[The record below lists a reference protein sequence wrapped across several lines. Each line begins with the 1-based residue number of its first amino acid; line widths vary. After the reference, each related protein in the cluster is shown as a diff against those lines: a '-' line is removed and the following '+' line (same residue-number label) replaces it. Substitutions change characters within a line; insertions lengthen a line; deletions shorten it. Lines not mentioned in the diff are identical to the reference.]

1 MVASVHNK
9 PQGKLSKAKFRRPV
23 FTATC
28 LPKGLRQVMGNLNE
42 RDIAKYSF
50 AIIGVISAV
59 LICSPSARM
68 RLLQAST
75 GLPAAP
81 AGRATAGYFKLQN
94 VAGGFMTS
102 EDFKGKVT
110 VVDLWA
116 TWCGPCIKE
125 IPTYNQLY
133 DAFKGQD
140 VAIVGI
146 AVDSPRRDIP
156 SKVRQL
162 GIKYP
167 VLIGDDQALQAFGHP
182 QGFPTT
188 YVLNKEGKI
197 YKHYVGAVAKKGEKL
212 KQDIQNLLAQD
223 SR

>member
-1 MVASVHNK
+1 
-9 PQGKLSKAKFRRPV
+9 
-23 FTATC
+23 
-28 LPKGLRQVMGNLNE
+28 MGNLNE
-42 RDIAKYSF
+42 RDTAKYSF

-59 LICSPSARM
+59 LICSPPARM
-68 RLLQAST
+68 RLQQAST
-75 GLPAAP
+75 GFPAAQ
-81 AGRATAGYFKLQN
+81 AGRDTAGYFKLQN

-102 EDFKGKVT
+102 EDLKGKVT

-116 TWCGPCIKE
+116 TWCGPCLEE

-167 VLIGDDQALQAFGHP
+167 VLIGDDQALQAFGRV
-182 QGFPTT
+182 QAFPT
-188 YVLNKEGKI
+188 VFVMSKEGKI
-197 YKHYVGAVAKKGEKL
+197 YKHYVGTVPKKRETI
-212 KQDIQNLLAQD
+212 KQDIEHLLAED